1 MKFVLAFYGTRGDV
15 EPGIAVGRELMRRGH
30 HVQMAVPPDAIG
42 SAEAVGL
49 EAVAYGPDTRTW
61 LEDTRDFWG
70 FFFRNFW
77 RVRDVRNYLRESRE
91 PGIKAWGEMTKA
103 LASIAGGA
111 DLLVTGVS
119 YEELAFDVAEYSGTP
134 LATLLWYP
142 MRVNGKLLPFL
153 PEPAVRAVMRLGEA
167 VIWRGVRNEVGEA
180 RRELGLPPA
189 TGPVPG
195 RIAELQLLEIQ
206 AYDAALFPGLAQEW
220 AHWEGQRPFVGTL
233 TLELATE
240 ADSDVMAWIAAGTPP
255 ICFGFGSIPVESPAD
270 MIAMIASACAQ
281 VGERALVC
289 AGWTDF
295 SDVPQYD
302 NLKVVEAVNYAT
314 IFPSCRAVVHHGGA
328 GTTAAGLRSG
338 IPTLVL
344 YMADVQMI
352 WGAAVKKLKVGTYRK
367 FAAASEKTLV
377 KDLRTILA
385 PEYRTRARELG
396 ARMITP
402 PDSVSTAADL
412 MENFARSKQAR

>member
-195 RIAELQLLEIQ
+195 PTGPV
-206 AYDAALFPGLAQEW
+206 PG
-220 AHWEGQRPFVGTL
+220 
-233 TLELATE
+233 
-240 ADSDVMAWIAAGTPP
+240 
-255 ICFGFGSIPVESPAD
+255 
-270 MIAMIASACAQ
+270 
-281 VGERALVC
+281 
-289 AGWTDF
+289 
-295 SDVPQYD
+295 
-302 NLKVVEAVNYAT
+302 
-314 IFPSCRAVVHHGGA
+314 
-328 GTTAAGLRSG
+328 
-338 IPTLVL
+338 
-344 YMADVQMI
+344 
-352 WGAAVKKLKVGTYRK
+352 
-367 FAAASEKTLV
+367 
-377 KDLRTILA
+377 
-385 PEYRTRARELG
+385 
-396 ARMITP
+396 
-402 PDSVSTAADL
+402 
-412 MENFARSKQAR
+412 